1 MSFPSVKSVKSVV
14 QVLWLRQAALH
25 FSRSNNSL
33 GDLGGF
39 TTLDPDAQNRSSID
53 GDIMTPPKPASD
65 APGTGDRPL
74 LHWLLLRHPDTPKV
88 RAKQWILAGRVS
100 VRGVVIRKPHQL
112 LPDPG
117 DSLALGDRRST
128 TLDCGTGWQI
138 HPRVSLLYLDSAL
151 AIVNKGPG
159 LISVPSGK
167 DELSALGIL
176 ADFLAGK
183 LKAQQRGVA
192 GKSLPPPYRRLE
204 LLPVHR
210 LDQYTSGVFCIA
222 ANPAARGHLIE
233 QLKAHTMQREYVAY
247 VEGRAGASTG
257 TWRQWLQ
264 LSRDELRQQVLTDAQ
279 AREAREEAREAV
291 THYEVIAEYARAG
304 GKEFCSKLRLRLE
317 TGRKHQIRVQ
327 AAHAGMPLIG
337 DRTYNSSY
345 RMQDPARPPVDFPRQ
360 ALHAEVLRL
369 EHPEQPGTRMS
380 WTAELP
386 KDLRQLEM
394 ALRSGRV

>member
-1 MSFPSVKSVKSVV
+1 MEN
-14 QVLWLRQAALH
+14 Q
-25 FSRSNNSL
+25 
-33 GDLGGF
+33 
-39 TTLDPDAQNRSSID
+39 
-53 GDIMTPPKPASD
+53 
-65 APGTGDRPL
+65 DRPL
-74 LHWLLLRHPDTPKV
+74 LDWLLREHPDTPKS

-100 VRGVVIRKPHQL
+100 VGGTVLRKPHWL

-117 DSLALGDRRST
+117 QSLLLRGRHAT
-128 TLDCGTGWQI
+128 TLACGAGWQI

-159 LISVPSGK
+159 LIAVPAAEG
-167 DELSALGIL
+167 DLSALSIL

-183 LKAQQRGVA
+183 LKAHERGAA
-192 GKSLPPPYRRLE
+192 GKSLPPAYRRLQ

-222 ANPAARGHLIE
+222 ANPAARRHLIG

-247 VEGRAGASTG
+247 AQGRAGAPQG

-264 LSRDELRQQVLTDAQ
+264 LSRDELRQRVLSDAQ
-279 AREAREEAREAV
+279 ARAAGDEAREAV

-327 AAHAGMPLIG
+327 AAQAGMPLIG
-337 DRTYNSSY
+337 DRTYNPAH
-345 RMQDPARPPVDFPRQ
+345 RAHDPAHPALDFPRQ
-360 ALHAEVLRL
+360 ALHAETLRL
-369 EHPEQPGTRMS
+369 EHPEQPGALMS
-380 WTAELP
+380 WTAEMP
-386 KDLRQLEM
+386 KDLRQLET
-394 ALRSGRV
+394 ALRSGLYV